1 MGDGPMGWEFT
12 GRVCRCVL
20 RGVSLL
26 CGCLVLGLLYDL
38 VFVVMLQGG
47 VRYAV
52 PRSIRMQ
59 ELDALEAT
67 MSQADRQL
75 VEEAFCAPNPSGVRT
90 FCGRP
95 EDLSPSSRLSRI
107 MARALCE
114 REGVRASTVS
124 AARIL
129 GAEYATLGYD
139 LADLRMK
146 AACSAVRSLVG
157 CLVVLWA
164 SHRLRSQALAQAR

>member
-1 MGDGPMGWEFT
+1 M
-12 GRVCRCVL
+12 R
-20 RGVSLL
+20 
-26 CGCLVLGLLYDL
+26 
-38 VFVVMLQGG
+38 
-47 VRYAV
+47 
-52 PRSIRMQ
+52 

-90 FCGRP
+90 FCGQP

-157 CLVVLWA
+157 CLVMLWA
-164 SHRLRSQALAQAR
+164 SHRLRSQALA